1 MHARTSLVE
10 AGTSPFRTV
19 DFLCRPIQRGRIEFG
34 FIEVYPALVG
44 LEVLLLIYVGGL
56 LVQIDEGLKQ
66 RANNL

>member
-1 MHARTSLVE
+1 M
-10 AGTSPFRTV
+10 

-44 LEVLLLIYVGGL
+44 LEVILLIYVGGL
-56 LVQIDEGLKQ
+56 LLQIDEGFKQ